1 MLPLLQMKKISS
13 ALISVY
19 YKEGLEPIL
28 DLLKKHDVKIYSTG
42 GTQTFI
48 ENLNMKVTPVEEATG
63 FPSILGGRVKTL
75 HPAIFGGILHRRDN
89 SQDIEEINKFNIPPI
104 DLIIVDLYPFEETLK
119 NNGSEEEII
128 EKIDIGGV
136 SLIRAAAKNYND
148 TLIVA
153 NKNLYQLLSEQLSNN
168 EGKTSIE
175 TRKSFAEQAFLTTST
190 YDTAI
195 YNYFAGKK
203 NYELRY
209 GENPHQQA
217 TFTGNLEKLFTK
229 HQGKELSYNNLLDI
243 DAALSLV
250 LDFPKTEPVF
260 AIIKHNNACGMAIRP
275 TLKQAYL
282 DALAGDPVSAFGG
295 ILCCNTE
302 VDEATAEEMDKLFF
316 EIVISPAYSDQAIQ
330 ILQSKKNRIILATN
344 DTSMPN
350 QMTRTILNGV
360 LTQDRDSK
368 TETFSDL
375 KVITNKQPNEAEKRD
390 MVVANILVKH
400 TKSNAI
406 ILVKNNQL
414 LASGTGQTSRVDAL
428 NQAIHKAKHLGFNL
442 NGAVMSSDAFFP
454 FPDCVEIAHNEGINA
469 VIQPGGSIKD
479 ALSVDYCNANNMSMV
494 MTGNRHFKH

>member
-1 MLPLLQMKKISS
+1 MLPLQQMKKISS

-28 DLLKKHDVKIYSTG
+28 DLLQKLDVKVYSTG

-48 ENLNMKVTPVEEATG
+48 ENHNMKVTPVEEATG

-89 SQDIEEINKFNIPPI
+89 SQDIEEIKKFNIPPI

-153 NKNLYQLLSEQLSNN
+153 NKNLYPKLLEQLSNN
-168 EGKTSIE
+168 EGKTSID
-175 TRKSFAEQAFLTTST
+175 TRKFFAEQAFFTTSN

-260 AIIKHNNACGMAIRP
+260 AIVKHNNACGMAIRP

-282 DALAGDPVSAFGG
+282 DA
-295 ILCCNTE
+295 
-302 VDEATAEEMDKLFF
+302 
-316 EIVISPAYSDQAIQ
+316 
-330 ILQSKKNRIILATN
+330 
-344 DTSMPN
+344 
-350 QMTRTILNGV
+350 
-360 LTQDRDSK
+360 
-368 TETFSDL
+368 
-375 KVITNKQPNEAEKRD
+375 
-390 MVVANILVKH
+390 
-400 TKSNAI
+400 
-406 ILVKNNQL
+406 
-414 LASGTGQTSRVDAL
+414 
-428 NQAIHKAKHLGFNL
+428 
-442 NGAVMSSDAFFP
+442 
-454 FPDCVEIAHNEGINA
+454 
-469 VIQPGGSIKD
+469 
-479 ALSVDYCNANNMSMV
+479 
-494 MTGNRHFKH
+494 